1 MGRVRLLSD
10 AVASQVAAG
19 EVVERPASVLKEL
32 VENSLDAGATRV
44 DIEYHRGGDKF
55 LSVTDDGCGMDREDA
70 LLCLERHATSKIR
83 TGRDL
88 ATVATFGFRG
98 EALPSIASVSRFRL
112 VTRERDAEAGTE
124 VIVNGGKVEDVRDS
138 GEAPG
143 TRIEIRSLFFNL
155 PARRKFLRGE
165 RTEAAHIDHQ
175 FQILALAHAE
185 RRFSLTRDG
194 RQVHL
199 LAPAADLAA
208 RVRDLCGAEFSG
220 QLCALEERTHNGI
233 KLRGLIGRPGHGR
246 GDRSQ
251 QFVFVNGRAVQSPA
265 ISQPLR
271 EAYGTAMPR
280 GMNPPAVL
288 FVTLDPEW
296 VDCNVHPAKREVRFR
311 DAISVREA
319 VQVAVSGALA
329 DLRRVSVAMPTRV
342 FAEPESVDVAPP
354 PKPDSASVARTQS
367 SGESFNSPGQRNHS
381 PEERVQSAE
390 ERDHSALPSL
400 QRLAEFSPRPRELHE
415 AELPGIQATER
426 KTPEPFRFIG
436 GLGERYVLLEDDAG
450 LVLLDNRAA
459 RERILFEQLLRRI
472 ERHESVSQRL
482 LLPAIVELAPR
493 DFAWICEHAGLL
505 AGAGIS
511 VEPFGS
517 GAVKVDGVP
526 PMLVHS
532 EPRDVLLR
540 VADDCR
546 AGTKGGNRA
555 IEEAIARSVCRSAS
569 LGSVPLDA
577 ESARALLDELMACE
591 LPYTCPAGRPT
602 MIHFAHTELERKFG
616 RGR

>member
-1 MGRVRLLSD
+1 MRAPACHRALKMGRIRLLPD

-32 VENSLDAGATRV
+32 VENSLDAGATRI

-55 LSVTDDGCGMDREDA
+55 LSITDDGCGMDREDA

-124 VIVNGGKVEDVRDS
+124 VIINGGKVEDVRDS

-143 TRIEIRSLFFNL
+143 TRIEVRSLFFNL

-165 RTEAAHIDHQ
+165 RTEAAHIDHH
-175 FQILALAHAE
+175 FQILALAHPD
-185 RRFSLTRDG
+185 RRFSLMRDG
-194 RQVHL
+194 RQIHL

-208 RVRDLCGAEFSG
+208 RVRDLCGAEFFG
-220 QLCALEERTHNGI
+220 QLCPLEERTHNGI
-233 KLRGLIGRPGHGR
+233 TFRGLIGRPGHGR

-329 DLRRVSVAMPTRV
+329 GLRRVSVATPVRV
-342 FAEPESVDVAPP
+342 FAEPGPVDVAPP
-354 PKPDSASVARTQS
+354 PKAVPVSKPGPVSLPVEIVEQAR
-367 SGESFNSPGQRNHS
+367 
-381 PEERVQSAE
+381 
-390 ERDHSALPSL
+390 ALPVVE
-400 QRLAEFSPRPRELHE
+400 RE
-415 AELPGIQATER
+415 AELPL
-426 KTPEPFRFIG
+426 PEMPVQKPARFRFIG
-436 GLGERYVLLEDDAG
+436 ALADRYVLLEDDAG
-450 LVLLDNRAA
+450 LVLLDHRAA

-472 ERHESVSQRL
+472 EVREAASQRL
-482 LLPAIVELAPR
+482 LIPAVVELAPR
-493 DFAWICEHAGLL
+493 DLAWVREHVPLL
-505 AGAGIS
+505 GSAGIS
-511 VEPFGS
+511 VEPFGAGS
-517 GAVKVDGVP
+517 VKIDGVP
-526 PMLVHS
+526 PMLAHC

-546 AGTKGGNRA
+546 AAGGARGGLRA
-555 IEEAIARSVCRSAS
+555 VEESLARSVCRSAFFD
-569 LGSVPLDA
+569 GVPEGA
-577 ESARALLDELMACE
+577 AAAHALLDELMACE

-602 MIHFAHTELERKFG
+602 MVHFAHSELERKFG
-616 RGR
+616 RQR

>member
-1 MGRVRLLSD
+1 MGRIRLLPD

-32 VENSLDAGATRV
+32 VENSLDAGATRI

-55 LSVTDDGCGMDREDA
+55 LSITDDGCGMDREDA

-124 VIVNGGKVEDVRDS
+124 VIINGGKVEDVRDS

-143 TRIEIRSLFFNL
+143 TRIEVRSLFFNL

-165 RTEAAHIDHQ
+165 RTEAAHIDHH
-175 FQILALAHAE
+175 FQILALAHPD
-185 RRFSLTRDG
+185 RRFSLSRDG

-208 RVRDLCGAEFSG
+208 RVRDLCGAEYFG
-220 QLCALEERTHNGI
+220 QLCPLEERTHNGI
-233 KLRGLIGRPGHGR
+233 TLRGLIGRPGHGR

-329 DLRRVSVAMPTRV
+329 ELRRVSVAMPVRV
-342 FAEPESVDVAPP
+342 FVEPESVDVAPP
-354 PKPDSASVARTQS
+354 PSPPVAWKHSSA
-367 SGESFNSPGQRNHS
+367 QRVQPSAQGDQS
-381 PEERVQSAE
+381 PEERIESAPQG
-390 ERDHSALPSL
+390 DPADISAL
-400 QRLAEFSPRPRELHE
+400 QRLAEWSPRPRESNE
-415 AELPGIQATER
+415 AELPFVEATAR
-426 KTPEPFRFIG
+426 KSPEPFRFIG
-436 GLGERYVLLEDDAG
+436 GLGERYVLLEDAAG

-472 ERHESVSQRL
+472 DRRESVSQRL

-493 DFAWICEHAGLL
+493 DFAWICEHASLL

-517 GAVKVDGVP
+517 GSVKVDGVP

-546 AGTKGGNRA
+546 AGTKSGGAR
-555 IEEAIARSVCRSAS
+555 AIARSICRSAS
-569 LGSVPLDA
+569 FDSLPQEA

-602 MIHFAHTELERKFG
+602 MIHFAHGELERKFG
-616 RGR
+616 RQR